1 MPLNL
6 LPDFIY
12 REGEVKHHKVANF
25 ILVITFLRVLDW
37 SILINVRIV
46 QSWLDIYI
54 GRDRER
60 EKKII
65 RERGAKKEK
74 KIEEKKEKNE
84 LEIKREK

>member
-1 MPLNL
+1 
-6 LPDFIY
+6 
-12 REGEVKHHKVANF
+12 
-25 ILVITFLRVLDW
+25 
-37 SILINVRIV
+37 
-46 QSWLDIYI
+46 LDIYI

>member
-54 GRDRER
+54 GRDRE
-60 EKKII
+60 KKII